1 MTGSVVSLRCLEG
14 KGTSY
19 VRVPSLG
26 SAADQSA
33 GGPLL
38 GTAGG
43 LGVGAAAA
51 EDPLVTITEAGLA
64 VEVEKEGDSSLA
76 SVSLPWEQGG
86 RGGRPAFPQP
96 GVP

>member
-1 MTGSVVSLRCLEG
+1 M
-14 KGTSY
+14 
-19 VRVPSLG
+19 
-26 SAADQSA
+26 
-33 GGPLL
+33 
-38 GTAGG
+38 
-43 LGVGAAAA
+43 GAAAA

-64 VEVEKEGDSSLA
+64 VEVEKEDDSSLA